1 MAFVLITLTASLI
14 LNLAVLALLKIGL
27 RDAPRTGEAAA
38 AWGGR
43 QPC

>member
-1 MAFVLITLTASLI
+1 MAFLLITFTASLI

-27 RDAPRTGEAAA
+27 QSDRSAGDFS
-38 AWGGR
+38 GR